1 MLPLANFRNELKERK
16 KDLRFHVNLVQADD
30 YLHEMS
36 NLNFFENHKVEIT
49 KFAVCCIYDWH
60 FLVNFNK
67 DFNQG

>member
-1 MLPLANFRNELKERK
+1 M
-16 KDLRFHVNLVQADD
+16 NLVQADD

-36 NLNFFENHKVEIT
+36 NIDFSENHKVEIT

-67 DFNQG
+67 DFIKVNYFSICLYIYRSNIHV